1 MTAFMNISLV
11 SQVLSSIMNKLEIF
25 KEKNYRIVGHVLS
38 SSFVSVLFFT
48 LLISHVALCCFL
60 RFLLRIIMLTRMT
73 TKTAVECEVLV

>member
-25 KEKNYRIVGHVLS
+25 KKNYKIVGHVLS
-38 SSFVSVLFFT
+38 SSFVSVLLFT

-60 RFLLRIIMLTRMT
+60 RFLLRLIKLTRMT